1 MRIHTICPECGGKN
15 WIRSDG
21 GDFKCTT
28 CGSISFPEEMEAEA
42 DDESSTLAD
51 VISSSLMDGKLVSA
65 EAMSAYLNCSES
77 GRAAV
82 DSVFTALTGQG
93 FKALVERYMLSM
105 LGENSVVIHKEYGEG
120 SVSKIEDSNIYVTFE
135 KGMRIFPY
143 PEAFIKKY
151 LIPASEQEND
161 RGRRMTGIS
170 RLNDNGQ

>member
-1 MRIHTICPECGGKN
+1 MRIHLTCPACGGKN

-51 VISSSLMDGKLVSA
+51 VISSSLMDGMLVSA

-82 DSVFTALTGQG
+82 DSVFAALTGQG
-93 FKALVERYMLSM
+93 FKALAERYMLSM
-105 LGENSVVIHKEYGEG
+105 LGKSSGVMHKEYGQG
-120 SVSKIEDSNIYVTFE
+120 MVSMIKDGNIYVVFK
-135 KGMRIFPY
+135 KGLRIFPY
-143 PEAFIKKY
+143 PEAIIKKY